1 MSRATSV
8 AAVHE
13 NITDF
18 FGSIADR
25 TITVQSANGHPLLKV
40 KAIHAAAVAAAGVI
54 LAPRLTAVAALG
66 ALVKGFSL
74 NLDQAA
80 PTSET

>member
-1 MSRATSV
+1 M
-8 AAVHE
+8 HE

-18 FGSIADR
+18 LGSIADR

-40 KAIHAAAVAAAGVI
+40 KLIHAAAVAAAGVI

-66 ALVKGFSL
+66 AMMKGFSL
-74 NLDQAA
+74 NLDQTA
-80 PTSET
+80 PPPEA